1 MTRGSPVDFHARLT
15 ALGKIERAPAPV
27 VTVYLNTHWADE
39 HQRDRV
45 RIFLKNHLAEARRAP
60 GPRAAEADLDWVEA
74 QGEALLNQTAL
85 PESGGVALFACEAL
99 GLREILPSRVPFE
112 NAFSVAETP
121 LLRPLLELGEQGPA
135 TLVVFVDTETARLV
149 PLTISGAGEPV
160 TLVADVPGH
169 HSRGGWAQLA
179 QSRYQRHT
187 QDHRAR
193 HFVAVAESLIGLM
206 EGHGLRSIVLAG
218 EPRNVALFRQELPP
232 RLAALVVGTVA
243 GARHEAI
250 GLIVDRAA
258 EYLPHVQGQREAEG
272 VEAALTAA
280 AKRGKGS
287 SGLEATLGAVNRG
300 AVHRLYLLK
309 GWSAPGR
316 RCRTCGALGGGGA
329 WTCPTCGGEALTVEL
344 GEAMAERVAGAGG
357 TVETIEV
364 HHPLAV
370 AGGVAA
376 ELRYPL

>member
-1 MTRGSPVDFHARLT
+1 MDLHARLT
-15 ALGKIERAPAPV
+15 ALSKIDRAPAPV
-27 VTVYLNTHWADE
+27 VTAYLNTRWADE

-60 GPRAAEADLDWVEA
+60 GPRPSEADLDWVES
-74 QGEALLNQTAL
+74 QGEALLNQAVM
-85 PESGGVALFACEAL
+85 PETSGVALFACEAL

-112 NAFSVAETP
+112 NTFTVAETP
-121 LLRPLLELGEQGPA
+121 LLRPLLELGEQAPSA
-135 TLVVFVDTETARLV
+135 LVVFVDTETARLV
-149 PLTISGAGEPV
+149 PLTAAGAGEEV
-160 TLVADVPGH
+160 TLAADVPGH
-169 HSRGGWAQLA
+169 HSRGGWAQMA

-193 HFVAVAESLIGLM
+193 HFEAVVESLIGLM

-218 EPRNVALFRQELPP
+218 ESRNVAVFRKELPA
-232 RLAALVVGTVA
+232 RLAPLVVGAVA
-243 GARHEAI
+243 GARHEPI

-272 VEAALTAA
+272 VDAALTAA
-280 AKRGKGS
+280 AKRGKAS
-287 SGLEATLGAVNRG
+287 AGLEATIEAVNRG

-309 GWSAPGR
+309 GWSVPGR
-316 RCRTCGALGGGGA
+316 RCGTCGSLQSGFT
-329 WTCPTCGGEALTVEL
+329 WTCATCGGEARTVEL
-344 GEAMAERVAGAGG
+344 SEAMAERVAAAGG
-357 TVETIEV
+357 VVETIEV
-364 HHPLAV
+364 HQPLAL

>member
-1 MTRGSPVDFHARLT
+1 MDLHARLT
-15 ALGKIERAPAPV
+15 ALGKIDRAPAPV
-27 VTVYLNTHWADE
+27 VTAYLNTRWADE

-45 RIFLKNHLAEARRAP
+45 RIFLKNQLAEARRAP
-60 GPRAAEADLDWVEA
+60 GPRPSEADLDWVEA
-74 QGEALLNQTAL
+74 QGEALFNQAMM
-85 PESGGVALFACEAL
+85 PETSGVALFACEAL
-99 GLREILPSRVPFE
+99 GLRELIPSRVPFE
-112 NAFSVAETP
+112 NTFTVAETP
-121 LLRPLLELGEQGPA
+121 MLRPLLELGEQAPS

-149 PLTISGAGEPV
+149 PLTATGAGEEV
-160 TLVADVPGH
+160 TLAADVPGH

-179 QSRYQRHT
+179 QGHYQRHT

-193 HFVAVAESLIGLM
+193 HFEAVAQSLIGLM
-206 EGHGLRSIVLAG
+206 DSQGLQSIVLAG
-218 EPRNVALFRQELPP
+218 EPRNIAVFRKELPP
-232 RLAALVVGTVA
+232 RLATLVVGTVA

-272 VEAALTAA
+272 VDAALTAA

-287 SGLEATLGAVNRG
+287 AGLEATLTAVNRG

-316 RCRTCGALGGGGA
+316 RCRGCGTLGGGFT
-329 WTCPTCGGEALTVEL
+329 WTCPTCGGEVLMVEL
-344 GEAMAERVAGAGG
+344 GEAMAERVAAAGG

-364 HHPLAV
+364 HQPLAV
-370 AGGVAA
+370 AGGIAA

>member
-1 MTRGSPVDFHARLT
+1 MDLHARLT
-15 ALGKIERAPAPV
+15 ALGKIDRAPAPV
-27 VTVYLNTHWADE
+27 VTAYLNTRWADE

-60 GPRAAEADLDWVEA
+60 GPRPSEADLDWVEA
-74 QGEALLNQTAL
+74 QGEALLNQAMM
-85 PESGGVALFACEAL
+85 PETSGVALFACEAL
-99 GLREILPSRVPFE
+99 GLRELISSRVPFE
-112 NAFSVAETP
+112 NTFMVAETP
-121 LLRPLLELGEQGPA
+121 LLRPLLELGEQAPS
-135 TLVVFVDTETARLV
+135 TLVVFIDTETARLV
-149 PLTISGAGEPV
+149 ALTPAGAGEEV
-160 TLVADVPGH
+160 ALAADVPGH
-169 HSRGGWAQLA
+169 HSRGGWAQMA

-193 HFVAVAESLIGLM
+193 HFEAVVGSLIGLM

-218 EPRNVALFRQELPP
+218 EPRNVAVFRKELPP

-250 GLIVDRAA
+250 ALIVNRAA

-272 VEAALTAA
+272 VDAALTAA

-287 SGLEATLGAVNRG
+287 AGLEATLTAVNRG

-316 RCRTCGALGGGGA
+316 RCRGCGTLGGGLT
-329 WTCPTCGGEALTVEL
+329 WTCPTCAGEVLTVEL
-344 GEAMAERVAGAGG
+344 GEAMAERVAAVGGA
-357 TVETIEV
+357 VETIAA
-364 HHPLAV
+364 HRPLTV
-370 AGGVAA
+370 AGGIAA

>member
-1 MTRGSPVDFHARLT
+1 VDLRDRLT
-15 ALGKIERAPAPV
+15 ALGKINRAPAPV
-27 VTVYLNTHWADE
+27 VTAYLNTRWADE

-45 RIFLKNHLAEARRAP
+45 RIFLKHHLAEARRAP
-60 GPRAAEADLDWVEA
+60 GPRAMEADLDWVEA
-74 QGEALLNQTAL
+74 QGEALLSQTAL
-85 PESGGVALFACEAL
+85 PDTGGVALFACEAL

-121 LLRPLLELGEQGPA
+121 LLRPLLELGEQAPS
-135 TLVVFVDTETARLV
+135 TLVVFVDTESARLV
-149 PLTISGAGEPV
+149 PLTASGVGETV

-179 QSRYQRHT
+179 QARYQRHT

-193 HFVAVAESLIGLM
+193 HFEAVGESLIGLM

-218 EPRNVALFRQELPP
+218 EPRNLALFRQELPP

-243 GARHEAI
+243 GARHDAI

-258 EYLPHVQGQREAEG
+258 EYLPHAQGQREAEG
-272 VEAALTAA
+272 VDAALTAA

-287 SGLEATLGAVNRG
+287 AGLEATLTAVNRG

-309 GWSAPGR
+309 GWSAPGC
-316 RCRTCGALGGGGA
+316 RCRACGALGGGVT
-329 WTCPTCGGEALTVEL
+329 WTCPTCGGKALTVEL
-344 GEAMAERVAGAGG
+344 GEAMAERVAAAGG
-357 TVETIEV
+357 RVETIGA
-364 HHPLAV
+364 HRPLAV
-370 AGGVAA
+370 AGGIAA